1 MKLTTIHVILLIV
14 VILVASSCG
23 ENLFASPIPTSV
35 PSSTLTYTPEPTNTA
50 TPTKTAAPTSTP
62 TPMYADS
69 CDISGP
75 SESFNPTAYPAYILN
90 VDQAILSQS
99 NQTTER
105 NIFQF
110 QSYGAAS
117 YGNQT
122 KYIARCHD
130 DLAADTPHRSYCAFE
145 RIDSTIHVLTDE
157 LRGEPETMK
166 NESYLIGKEGWVR
179 PEGGEWYQ
187 SWELTDAELES
198 MAEAYKIS
206 PFYYSENT
214 DCEIEE
220 DYPGQQKYCFKT
232 NIPKFVM
239 AISNEEVTYVN
250 CVYQNQGVL
259 WVDPETSLPMTLDL
273 SIIVAVTFSGQASD
287 EYPYN
292 VRINMSETYK
302 AFNED
307 FSYPELK

>member
-1 MKLTTIHVILLIV
+1 MTAIFFIS
-14 VILVASSCG
+14 ACS
-23 ENLFASPIPTSV
+23 ENLFASPTLTSTLT
-35 PSSTLTYTPEPTNTA
+35 STLTYTPEPTNTA
-50 TPTKTAAPTSTP
+50 TYTKTPGPTSTS

-69 CDISGP
+69 CAISGS
-75 SESFNPTAYPAYILN
+75 SESFNPTAYPDYILN
-90 VDQAILSQS
+90 VDKAILSQS

-117 YGNQT
+117 YGYET
-122 KYIARCHD
+122 KYHALCHD
-130 DLAADTPHRSYCAFE
+130 DLAANTLHRSYCAFE
-145 RIDSTIHVLTDE
+145 RTDSTIHVLTDE
-157 LRGEPETMK
+157 LQGEPKTMK
-166 NESYLIGKEGWVR
+166 NESYLIGKEGWAR

-187 SWELTDAELES
+187 SWELTDAEIES
-198 MAEAYKIS
+198 MAEAFKIS

-220 DYPGQQKYCFKT
+220 NYPGQQKYCFKT

-239 AISNEEVTYVN
+239 AISNEEIAYVN

-259 WVDPETSLPMTLDL
+259 WVDPQTLLPTRLDM

-287 EYPYN
+287 EFPYN
-292 VRINMSETYK
+292 VRINMSEVYK

-307 FSYPELK
+307 FLYPELK